1 MFGLHIYRLED
12 DGSLRVEGAN
22 AIADAMLGVDRN
34 TMLGKILEDVL
45 PSLGATDWPARCRQ
59 VASEGG
65 GFTIGNVAIPRA
77 QGEVLLNLSTFSL
90 APNRMAVVFRD
101 MTAQQLAEAER
112 AHLLAQLAQA
122 QKLESMGRLVG
133 GVVHDFNNL
142 LHGIMGQMDF
152 CRDELGAEHP
162 VHAHLNEIASEA
174 QRSARLVKQLL
185 AVVSRQKIA
194 PEPLDIN
201 ESVAGVLKLLQRL
214 LGEDIELVWQPDAAA
229 GLIHMDPSQFDQLL
243 TNLAVNARDAIQG
256 VGRLTIQT
264 RQITLDQPF
273 AGAPPAFTPG
283 EYVALTLR
291 DTGCGMDAE
300 THARIF
306 EPFFTTKPVG
316 KGSGLGLAT
325 VQRVIQENHGFIT
338 VQSAPGEGTVFEI
351 YLPRQQED
359 TLTEVPPA
367 EALPVGGSE
376 TILLVEDEKIIRLT
390 TARMLQKL
398 GYTVLMAESP
408 AEALQLVAAQR
419 APIQLL
425 LTDVVLPGMTG
436 SDLAGKL
443 TQEYPGLKCLFM
455 SGHTADV
462 VASRGHLADEAHFI
476 GKPFTRDM
484 FALKLREG
492 LSDSSPQINAD

>member
-22 AIADAMLGVDRN
+22 AIADAMLGVEHN
-34 TMLGKILEDVL
+34 SMLGKRLEDVL
-45 PSLGATDWPARCRQ
+45 PGLCATELAVRCRQ
-59 VASEGG
+59 VAAEGG
-65 GFTIGNVAIPRA
+65 GFTLGDVAVPHAPGGAKLNVAVFSMAPRR
-77 QGEVLLNLSTFSL
+77 L
-90 APNRMAVVFRD
+90 AIVFRD
-101 MTAQQLAEAER
+101 MAAHQWAETER

-152 CRDELGAEHP
+152 CRDELGADHP

-185 AVVSRQKIA
+185 AFVSRQKIA
-194 PEPLDIN
+194 PERLEIN
-201 ESVAGVLKLLQRL
+201 EAVASVLKLLQRL
-214 LGEDIELVWQPDAAA
+214 LGEDIELVWQPDATA
-229 GLIHMDPSQFDQLL
+229 GVIHMDPSQFDQLL

-264 RQITLDQPF
+264 RSIMLDQAF
-273 AGAPPAFTPG
+273 AGAPSTFAPG

-291 DTGCGMDAE
+291 DTGCGMDAA

-325 VQRVIQENHGFIT
+325 VQRVIEENHGFIT

-351 YLPRQQED
+351 YLPRQKENTVMD
-359 TLTEVPPA
+359 ARPEA
-367 EALPVGGSE
+367 ALPVGGNE

-398 GYTVLMAESP
+398 GYSVLMAESP
-408 AEALQLVAAQR
+408 AEALQLVAAQKG
-419 APIQLL
+419 PIQLL

-436 SDLAGKL
+436 SDLAAIL
-443 TQEYPGLKCLFM
+443 MQEYPTLKCLFM

-462 VASRGHLADEAHFI
+462 VASRGQLSGEAHFI

-484 FALKLREG
+484 FALKLREV
-492 LSDSSPQINAD
+492 LSDCSA